1 MKKLSVLAIALAE
14 TCMFSGCGKETK
26 QNVQPAEETYKN
38 TESETSEECAAAQ
51 EEFSEEVVDTEESID
66 DEWTDEASE
75 LDEEVASV
83 LANVD
88 TDYNSVY
95 WGTSYSIFEDLPG
108 VVVSITPCI
117 QNDQYGLLVAI
128 TNLYSDDIWF
138 NGSAVALDED
148 GNQIGETYIY
158 EPNLGSGNTAVEVI
172 DCGQTMPDGRVQ
184 WTEGQTM
191 EASGTYVPWETDY
204 SVSGNPEDGYLSVDY
219 SFYASDGTPCT
230 GSTLTVCL
238 LDEDG
243 LVIGVGTEFIE
254 KIGENEKYDGTVKV
268 YGDKDILSLTK
279 GVAMFANPYTME

>member
-1 MKKLSVLAIALAE
+1 MLETNKPLAMRVVGNALAYRK
-14 TCMFSGCGKETK
+14 TSNAIIML
-26 QNVQPAEETYKN
+26 VRQPHCQQRRY
-38 TESETSEECAAAQ
+38 
-51 EEFSEEVVDTEESID
+51 
-66 DEWTDEASE
+66 
-75 LDEEVASV
+75 
-83 LANVD
+83 
-88 TDYNSVY
+88 
-95 WGTSYSIFEDLPG
+95 P
-108 VVVSITPCI
+108 
-117 QNDQYGLLVAI
+117 
-128 TNLYSDDIWF
+128 DIWF

-148 GNQIGETYIY
+148 GNRIGEIYIY

-172 DCGQTMPDGRVQ
+172 DCGQTMPDVRVQ

-191 EASGTYVPWETDY
+191 EVSGTYVPWETDY

-254 KIGENEKYDGTVKV
+254 KIRENEKYDGTVKV

>member
-1 MKKLSVLAIALAE
+1 MLETNKPLAMRVVGNALAYRK
-14 TCMFSGCGKETK
+14 TSNAIIML
-26 QNVQPAEETYKN
+26 VRQPHCQQRRY
-38 TESETSEECAAAQ
+38 
-51 EEFSEEVVDTEESID
+51 
-66 DEWTDEASE
+66 
-75 LDEEVASV
+75 
-83 LANVD
+83 
-88 TDYNSVY
+88 
-95 WGTSYSIFEDLPG
+95 P
-108 VVVSITPCI
+108 
-117 QNDQYGLLVAI
+117 
-128 TNLYSDDIWF
+128 DIWF

-230 GSTLTVCL
+230 GSTLSVCL

-254 KIGENEKYDGTVKV
+254 KIRENEKYDGTVKV

-279 GVAMFANPYTME
+279 GVVMFANPYIME

>member
-1 MKKLSVLAIALAE
+1 MLETNKPLAMRVVGNALAYRK
-14 TCMFSGCGKETK
+14 TSNAIIML
-26 QNVQPAEETYKN
+26 VRQPHCQQRRY
-38 TESETSEECAAAQ
+38 
-51 EEFSEEVVDTEESID
+51 
-66 DEWTDEASE
+66 
-75 LDEEVASV
+75 
-83 LANVD
+83 
-88 TDYNSVY
+88 
-95 WGTSYSIFEDLPG
+95 P
-108 VVVSITPCI
+108 
-117 QNDQYGLLVAI
+117 
-128 TNLYSDDIWF
+128 DIWF

-148 GNQIGETYIY
+148 GNKIGEIYIY

-172 DCGQTMPDGRVQ
+172 DCGQTMPDVRVQ

-230 GSTLTVCL
+230 GSTLSVCL

-254 KIGENEKYDGTVKV
+254 KIRKNEKYDGTVKV

>member
-1 MKKLSVLAIALAE
+1 MLETNKPLAMRVVGNALAYRK
-14 TCMFSGCGKETK
+14 TSNAIIML
-26 QNVQPAEETYKN
+26 VRQPHCQQRRY
-38 TESETSEECAAAQ
+38 
-51 EEFSEEVVDTEESID
+51 
-66 DEWTDEASE
+66 
-75 LDEEVASV
+75 
-83 LANVD
+83 
-88 TDYNSVY
+88 
-95 WGTSYSIFEDLPG
+95 P
-108 VVVSITPCI
+108 
-117 QNDQYGLLVAI
+117 
-128 TNLYSDDIWF
+128 DIWF

-230 GSTLTVCL
+230 GSTLSVCL

-254 KIGENEKYDGTVKV
+254 KIRENEKYDGTVKV

>member
-1 MKKLSVLAIALAE
+1 MLETNKPLAMRVVGNALAYRK
-14 TCMFSGCGKETK
+14 TSNAIIML
-26 QNVQPAEETYKN
+26 VRQPHCQQRRY
-38 TESETSEECAAAQ
+38 
-51 EEFSEEVVDTEESID
+51 
-66 DEWTDEASE
+66 
-75 LDEEVASV
+75 
-83 LANVD
+83 
-88 TDYNSVY
+88 
-95 WGTSYSIFEDLPG
+95 P
-108 VVVSITPCI
+108 
-117 QNDQYGLLVAI
+117 
-128 TNLYSDDIWF
+128 DIWF

-148 GNQIGETYIY
+148 GNKIGEIYIY

-172 DCGQTMPDGRVQ
+172 DCGQTMPDVRVQ

-254 KIGENEKYDGTVKV
+254 KIRENEKYDGTVKV

>member
-1 MKKLSVLAIALAE
+1 M
-14 TCMFSGCGKETK
+14 
-26 QNVQPAEETYKN
+26 
-38 TESETSEECAAAQ
+38 
-51 EEFSEEVVDTEESID
+51 
-66 DEWTDEASE
+66 
-75 LDEEVASV
+75 
-83 LANVD
+83 
-88 TDYNSVY
+88 
-95 WGTSYSIFEDLPG
+95 
-108 VVVSITPCI
+108 SITPCI

-243 LVIGVGTEFIE
+243 MVIGVGTEFIE

>member
-1 MKKLSVLAIALAE
+1 MLETNKPLAMRVVGNALAYRK
-14 TCMFSGCGKETK
+14 TSNAIIML
-26 QNVQPAEETYKN
+26 VRQPHCQQRRY
-38 TESETSEECAAAQ
+38 
-51 EEFSEEVVDTEESID
+51 
-66 DEWTDEASE
+66 
-75 LDEEVASV
+75 
-83 LANVD
+83 
-88 TDYNSVY
+88 
-95 WGTSYSIFEDLPG
+95 P
-108 VVVSITPCI
+108 
-117 QNDQYGLLVAI
+117 
-128 TNLYSDDIWF
+128 DIWF

-254 KIGENEKYDGTVKV
+254 KIEENEKYDGTVKV

>member
-1 MKKLSVLAIALAE
+1 MLETNKPLAMRVVGNALAYRK
-14 TCMFSGCGKETK
+14 TSNAIIML
-26 QNVQPAEETYKN
+26 VRQPHCQQRRY
-38 TESETSEECAAAQ
+38 
-51 EEFSEEVVDTEESID
+51 
-66 DEWTDEASE
+66 
-75 LDEEVASV
+75 
-83 LANVD
+83 
-88 TDYNSVY
+88 
-95 WGTSYSIFEDLPG
+95 P
-108 VVVSITPCI
+108 
-117 QNDQYGLLVAI
+117 
-128 TNLYSDDIWF
+128 DIWF

-148 GNQIGETYIY
+148 GNQIGEIYIY

-172 DCGQTMPDGRVQ
+172 DCGQTMPDVRVQ

-230 GSTLTVCL
+230 GSTLSVCL

-254 KIGENEKYDGTVKV
+254 KIRENEKYDGTVKV

>member
-1 MKKLSVLAIALAE
+1 MLETNKLLAMRVVGNALAYRK
-14 TCMFSGCGKETK
+14 TSNAIIML
-26 QNVQPAEETYKN
+26 VRQPHCQQRRY
-38 TESETSEECAAAQ
+38 
-51 EEFSEEVVDTEESID
+51 
-66 DEWTDEASE
+66 
-75 LDEEVASV
+75 
-83 LANVD
+83 
-88 TDYNSVY
+88 
-95 WGTSYSIFEDLPG
+95 P
-108 VVVSITPCI
+108 
-117 QNDQYGLLVAI
+117 
-128 TNLYSDDIWF
+128 DIWF

-148 GNQIGETYIY
+148 GNKIGEIYIY

-172 DCGQTMPDGRVQ
+172 DCGQTMPDVRVQ

-230 GSTLTVCL
+230 GSTLSVCL

-254 KIGENEKYDGTVKV
+254 KIRENEKYDGTVKV

>member
-1 MKKLSVLAIALAE
+1 MEGIALWCDAFLVVRARPCFQDGVFRVPKNGMLE
-14 TCMFSGCGKETK
+14 TNKPLAMRVVGNALAYRKTS
-26 QNVQPAEETYKN
+26 NAIIMLVRQPHCQQRRY
-38 TESETSEECAAAQ
+38 
-51 EEFSEEVVDTEESID
+51 
-66 DEWTDEASE
+66 
-75 LDEEVASV
+75 
-83 LANVD
+83 
-88 TDYNSVY
+88 
-95 WGTSYSIFEDLPG
+95 P
-108 VVVSITPCI
+108 
-117 QNDQYGLLVAI
+117 
-128 TNLYSDDIWF
+128 DIWF

-148 GNQIGETYIY
+148 GNKIGEIYIY

-172 DCGQTMPDGRVQ
+172 DCGQTMPDVRVQ

-230 GSTLTVCL
+230 GSTLSVCL

-254 KIGENEKYDGTVKV
+254 KIRENEKYDGTVKV

>member
-1 MKKLSVLAIALAE
+1 MWLSPFIVRARPCFQDGVFRVPKNGMLETNKPLAMRVVGNALAYRK
-14 TCMFSGCGKETK
+14 TSNAIIML
-26 QNVQPAEETYKN
+26 VRQPHCQQRRY
-38 TESETSEECAAAQ
+38 
-51 EEFSEEVVDTEESID
+51 
-66 DEWTDEASE
+66 
-75 LDEEVASV
+75 
-83 LANVD
+83 
-88 TDYNSVY
+88 
-95 WGTSYSIFEDLPG
+95 P
-108 VVVSITPCI
+108 
-117 QNDQYGLLVAI
+117 
-128 TNLYSDDIWF
+128 DIWF

-148 GNQIGETYIY
+148 GNKIGEIYIY

-172 DCGQTMPDGRVQ
+172 DCGQTMPDVRVQ

-230 GSTLTVCL
+230 GSTLSVCL

-254 KIGENEKYDGTVKV
+254 KIRENEKYDGTVKV

>member
-1 MKKLSVLAIALAE
+1 MLETNKPLAMRVVGNALAYRK
-14 TCMFSGCGKETK
+14 TSNAIIML
-26 QNVQPAEETYKN
+26 VRQPHCQQRRY
-38 TESETSEECAAAQ
+38 
-51 EEFSEEVVDTEESID
+51 
-66 DEWTDEASE
+66 
-75 LDEEVASV
+75 
-83 LANVD
+83 
-88 TDYNSVY
+88 
-95 WGTSYSIFEDLPG
+95 P
-108 VVVSITPCI
+108 
-117 QNDQYGLLVAI
+117 
-128 TNLYSDDIWF
+128 DIWF

-254 KIGENEKYDGTVKV
+254 KIGENEKYDETVKV

>member
-1 MKKLSVLAIALAE
+1 MLETNKPLAMRVVGNALAYRK
-14 TCMFSGCGKETK
+14 TSNAIIML
-26 QNVQPAEETYKN
+26 VRQPHCQQRRY
-38 TESETSEECAAAQ
+38 
-51 EEFSEEVVDTEESID
+51 
-66 DEWTDEASE
+66 
-75 LDEEVASV
+75 
-83 LANVD
+83 
-88 TDYNSVY
+88 
-95 WGTSYSIFEDLPG
+95 P
-108 VVVSITPCI
+108 
-117 QNDQYGLLVAI
+117 
-128 TNLYSDDIWF
+128 DIWF

-148 GNQIGETYIY
+148 GNKIGEIYIY

-172 DCGQTMPDGRVQ
+172 DCGQTMPDVRVQ

-191 EASGTYVPWETDY
+191 EVSGTYVPWETDY
-204 SVSGNPEDGYLSVDY
+204 SVSGNLEDGYLSVDY

-254 KIGENEKYDGTVKV
+254 KIRENEKYDGTVKV

>member
-1 MKKLSVLAIALAE
+1 MLETNKPLAMRVVGNALAYRK
-14 TCMFSGCGKETK
+14 TSNAIIML
-26 QNVQPAEETYKN
+26 VRQPHCQQRRY
-38 TESETSEECAAAQ
+38 
-51 EEFSEEVVDTEESID
+51 
-66 DEWTDEASE
+66 
-75 LDEEVASV
+75 
-83 LANVD
+83 
-88 TDYNSVY
+88 
-95 WGTSYSIFEDLPG
+95 P
-108 VVVSITPCI
+108 
-117 QNDQYGLLVAI
+117 
-128 TNLYSDDIWF
+128 DIWF

-230 GSTLTVCL
+230 GSTVSVCL

-254 KIGENEKYDGTVKV
+254 KIRENEKYDGTVKV

-279 GVAMFANPYTME
+279 GVVMFANPYTME

>member
-1 MKKLSVLAIALAE
+1 MLETNKPLAMRVVGNALAYRK
-14 TCMFSGCGKETK
+14 TSNAIIML
-26 QNVQPAEETYKN
+26 VRQPHCQQRRY
-38 TESETSEECAAAQ
+38 
-51 EEFSEEVVDTEESID
+51 
-66 DEWTDEASE
+66 
-75 LDEEVASV
+75 
-83 LANVD
+83 
-88 TDYNSVY
+88 
-95 WGTSYSIFEDLPG
+95 P
-108 VVVSITPCI
+108 
-117 QNDQYGLLVAI
+117 
-128 TNLYSDDIWF
+128 DIWF

-148 GNQIGETYIY
+148 GNKIGEIYIY

-243 LVIGVGTEFIE
+243 MVIGVGTEFIE

>member
-1 MKKLSVLAIALAE
+1 MFCQALFFVRARPCFQDGVFRVPKNGMLETNKPLAMRVVGNALAYRK
-14 TCMFSGCGKETK
+14 TSNAIIML
-26 QNVQPAEETYKN
+26 VRQPHCQQRRY
-38 TESETSEECAAAQ
+38 
-51 EEFSEEVVDTEESID
+51 
-66 DEWTDEASE
+66 
-75 LDEEVASV
+75 
-83 LANVD
+83 
-88 TDYNSVY
+88 
-95 WGTSYSIFEDLPG
+95 P
-108 VVVSITPCI
+108 
-117 QNDQYGLLVAI
+117 
-128 TNLYSDDIWF
+128 DIWF

-148 GNQIGETYIY
+148 GNKIGEIYIY

-172 DCGQTMPDGRVQ
+172 DCGQTMPDVRVQ

-230 GSTLTVCL
+230 GSTLSVCL

-254 KIGENEKYDGTVKV
+254 KIRENEKYDGTVKV

>member
-1 MKKLSVLAIALAE
+1 MLETNKPLAMRVVGNALAYRK
-14 TCMFSGCGKETK
+14 TSNAIIML
-26 QNVQPAEETYKN
+26 VRQPHCQQRRY
-38 TESETSEECAAAQ
+38 
-51 EEFSEEVVDTEESID
+51 
-66 DEWTDEASE
+66 
-75 LDEEVASV
+75 
-83 LANVD
+83 
-88 TDYNSVY
+88 
-95 WGTSYSIFEDLPG
+95 P
-108 VVVSITPCI
+108 
-117 QNDQYGLLVAI
+117 
-128 TNLYSDDIWF
+128 DIWF

-148 GNQIGETYIY
+148 GNKIGEIYIY

-172 DCGQTMPDGRVQ
+172 DCGQTMPDVRVQ

-230 GSTLTVCL
+230 GSTLSVCL

-254 KIGENEKYDGTVKV
+254 KIRENEKYDGTVKV
-268 YGDKDILSLTK
+268 YGDKDVLSLTK

>member
-1 MKKLSVLAIALAE
+1 MWLSPFIVRARPCFQDGVFRVPKNGMLETNKPLAMRVVGNALAYRK
-14 TCMFSGCGKETK
+14 TSNAIIML
-26 QNVQPAEETYKN
+26 VRQPHCQQRRY
-38 TESETSEECAAAQ
+38 
-51 EEFSEEVVDTEESID
+51 
-66 DEWTDEASE
+66 
-75 LDEEVASV
+75 
-83 LANVD
+83 
-88 TDYNSVY
+88 
-95 WGTSYSIFEDLPG
+95 P
-108 VVVSITPCI
+108 
-117 QNDQYGLLVAI
+117 
-128 TNLYSDDIWF
+128 DIWF

-230 GSTLTVCL
+230 GSTLSVCL

-254 KIGENEKYDGTVKV
+254 KIRENEKYDGTVKV

-279 GVAMFANPYTME
+279 GVVMFANPYTME

>member
-1 MKKLSVLAIALAE
+1 MLETNKPLAMRVVGNASAYRKTSNAIIML
-14 TCMFSGCGKETK
+14 
-26 QNVQPAEETYKN
+26 VRQPHCQQRRY
-38 TESETSEECAAAQ
+38 
-51 EEFSEEVVDTEESID
+51 
-66 DEWTDEASE
+66 
-75 LDEEVASV
+75 
-83 LANVD
+83 
-88 TDYNSVY
+88 
-95 WGTSYSIFEDLPG
+95 P
-108 VVVSITPCI
+108 
-117 QNDQYGLLVAI
+117 
-128 TNLYSDDIWF
+128 DIWF

-230 GSTLTVCL
+230 GSTLSVCL

-254 KIGENEKYDGTVKV
+254 KIRENEKYDGTVKV

-279 GVAMFANPYTME
+279 GVVMFANPYTME

>member
-1 MKKLSVLAIALAE
+1 MLETNKPLAMRVVGNALAYRK
-14 TCMFSGCGKETK
+14 TSNAIIML
-26 QNVQPAEETYKN
+26 VRQPHCQQRRY
-38 TESETSEECAAAQ
+38 
-51 EEFSEEVVDTEESID
+51 
-66 DEWTDEASE
+66 
-75 LDEEVASV
+75 
-83 LANVD
+83 
-88 TDYNSVY
+88 
-95 WGTSYSIFEDLPG
+95 P
-108 VVVSITPCI
+108 
-117 QNDQYGLLVAI
+117 
-128 TNLYSDDIWF
+128 DIWF

-148 GNQIGETYIY
+148 GNKIGEIYIY

-172 DCGQTMPDGRVQ
+172 DCGQTMPDVRVQ

-191 EASGTYVPWETDY
+191 EVSGTYVPWETDY

-254 KIGENEKYDGTVKV
+254 KIRENEKYDGTVKV

>member
-1 MKKLSVLAIALAE
+1 MLETNKPLAMRVVGNALAYRK
-14 TCMFSGCGKETK
+14 TSNAIIML
-26 QNVQPAEETYKN
+26 VRQPHCQQRRY
-38 TESETSEECAAAQ
+38 
-51 EEFSEEVVDTEESID
+51 
-66 DEWTDEASE
+66 
-75 LDEEVASV
+75 
-83 LANVD
+83 
-88 TDYNSVY
+88 
-95 WGTSYSIFEDLPG
+95 P
-108 VVVSITPCI
+108 
-117 QNDQYGLLVAI
+117 
-128 TNLYSDDIWF
+128 DIWF

-148 GNQIGETYIY
+148 GNKIGEIYIY

-230 GSTLTVCL
+230 GSTLSVCL

-254 KIGENEKYDGTVKV
+254 KIRENEKYDGTVKV